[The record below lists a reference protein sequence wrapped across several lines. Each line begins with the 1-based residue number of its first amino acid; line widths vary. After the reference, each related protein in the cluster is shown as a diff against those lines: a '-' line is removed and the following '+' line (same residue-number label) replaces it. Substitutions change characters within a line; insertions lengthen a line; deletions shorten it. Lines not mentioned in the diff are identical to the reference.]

1 VRDIRLITERDSIG
15 ESFYFQLNGQPVFMK
30 GANYIPLRYFPG
42 EATEADYRQL
52 IQQCKDA
59 HINMLRVWGGGVY
72 EDELFYDLC
81 DQNGIL
87 VWHDFMF
94 ACSMYPGDE
103 AFLQNVAAEAVE
115 QVKRLRN
122 HPYFRRDMMMCL
134 RSYCRVLLGSFQ
146 KQIIGKA
153 HPDWVAVMLAV

>member
-1 VRDIRLITERDSIG
+1 MTRAKVDDKSAELDDDFLLQRSEELIGVRDIRLITERDSIG

-42 EATEADYRQL
+42 EANEADYLKL

-81 DQNGIL
+81 
-87 VWHDFMF
+87 
-94 ACSMYPGDE
+94 
-103 AFLQNVAAEAVE
+103 
-115 QVKRLRN
+115 
-122 HPYFRRDMMMCL
+122 
-134 RSYCRVLLGSFQ
+134 
-146 KQIIGKA
+146 
-153 HPDWVAVMLAV
+153 